1 MKRDPLRGAR
11 SPVPYAAGTARLRY
25 ISDESPGLTRRK
37 TSGGIAYFRPDG
49 TRVRD
54 RALVA
59 RINSL
64 AIPPAYTH
72 VWICPDPNGHIQA
85 TGRDARGRKQYRYH
99 PQWRAQRDA
108 TKYDRM
114 LAFGAALPRIRRR
127 VDADLASR
135 GVPREKVLATVVR
148 LLETTLIRVG
158 NEEYVRSNKSYG
170 LTTLC
175 TRHVDVNGA
184 EMRFEFRGKGGVTH
198 RVTVSEPRLAR
209 IVRRCLDMP
218 GQDLFQYLDE
228 NDDAHPIKST
238 DVNAYLQS
246 AAGADFTA
254 KDYRT
259 WAGSMLAMSELLR
272 LPSISAQ
279 EARRNIV
286 ATMKTISLRMGNTPA
301 ICRKCYV
308 HPALLDAYTAGSLTA
323 RSARRRGGLNR
334 EEAALLGFLHGL
346 RRRTRRRRRDFRSDL
361 LRPLPRRSLPASSV
375 SDAR

>member
-1 MKRDPLRGAR
+1 VNAITQTANGH
-11 SPVPYAAGTARLRY
+11 AAKTAGLRY
-25 ISDESPGLTRRK
+25 VSDETPGLTRRK
-37 TSGGIAYFRPDG
+37 TGGGFAYFRPDG
-49 TRVRD
+49 KRVRN
-54 RALVA
+54 REVVA

-64 AIPPAYTH
+64 AIPPAYTQ
-72 VWICPDPNGHIQA
+72 VWICPDPEGHIQA

-99 PQWRAQRDA
+99 PRWRAERDA

-114 LAFGAALPRIRRR
+114 LAFGAALPQIRRR
-127 VDADLASR
+127 VDADLALR
-135 GVPREKVLATVVR
+135 GVPRERVLATVVR

-158 NEEYVRSNKSYG
+158 NEEYVRTNKSYG

-184 EMRFEFRGKGGVTH
+184 EIRFEFRGKSGVTH

-209 IVRRCLDMP
+209 IVRRGQDIP

-228 NDDAHPIKST
+228 EGNAGPIRST

-246 AAGADFTA
+246 ASGADFTA

-259 WAGSMLAMSELLR
+259 WAGSVIAMSELLR
-272 LPSISAQ
+272 LPCDSAQ

-286 ATMKTISLRMGNTPA
+286 TMMKTISSRMGNTPA

-323 RSARRRGGLNR
+323 GIVRRRAGLNR
-334 EEAALLGFLHGL
+334 EEAAFLGFLHGL
-346 RRRTRRRRRDFRSDL
+346 RQRTRRRRHPAGRLLASAPRKDL
-361 LRPLPRRSLPASSV
+361 AIQ
-375 SDAR
+375 AAA

>member
-1 MKRDPLRGAR
+1 MNAASLAVNGHAAR
-11 SPVPYAAGTARLRY
+11 TAGLQYVTDTA
-25 ISDESPGLTRRK
+25 PGLSRRK
-37 TSGGIAYFRPDG
+37 LKTGFAYFNPDG
-49 TRVRD
+49 QRVRK
-54 RALVA
+54 RAAVA

-64 AIPPAYTH
+64 AIPPAYAQ

-99 PQWRAQRDA
+99 PRWRMVRDA

-114 LAFGAALPRIRRR
+114 LAFGAALPQIRKR
-127 VDADLASR
+127 VDADLALR
-135 GVPREKVLATVVR
+135 DVPRDRVLATVVR
-148 LLETTLIRVG
+148 LLEKTLVRVG

-184 EMRFEFRGKGGVTH
+184 EVRFEFRGKSGVAH

-209 IVRRCLDMP
+209 IVRRCLDIP

-228 NDDAHPIKST
+228 EGNRRPIRST

-246 AAGADFTA
+246 ASGADFTA

-259 WAGSMLAMSELLR
+259 WAASVLAMSELLR
-272 LPSISAQ
+272 LPCDSAQ

-286 ATMKTISLRMGNTPA
+286 AVMKAVSSRMGNTPA

-308 HPALLDAYTAGSLTA
+308 HPGLLDAYTSGAIAAGAS
-323 RSARRRGGLNR
+323 RRRAGLNR
-334 EEAALLGFLHGL
+334 EESAFLTFLGGV
-346 RRRTRRRRRDFRSDL
+346 RRQARKARRTPVAAARWA
-361 LRPLPRRSLPASSV
+361 LPPRNTAATMHPA
-375 SDAR
+375 A